1 MELEKLEA
9 ETTIKLFQLELQSSS
24 ASVVIVTTEA
34 PVTVSLFDF
43 NKNNWLVPVFSDTN
57 VDTYFVMFECIAS
70 LLHWP
75 QHVCGIMLQLRLTG
89 QAQEICYAL
98 SSSTTTLAVEM
109 SWLTV

>member
-43 NKNNWLVPVFSDTN
+43 NKNN
-57 VDTYFVMFECIAS
+57 
-70 LLHWP
+70 
-75 QHVCGIMLQLRLTG
+75 
-89 QAQEICYAL
+89 
-98 SSSTTTLAVEM
+98 
-109 SWLTV
+109 